1 MSRLLLANLKLGG
14 KCFSEKNV
22 RAYFAGSLIKS
33 FIALVPD
40 VVASAAPENELP
52 AEDHCVEVVV
62 DAVDV
67 AAVVEAV
74 SVVVAAVDAD
84 VGAVSVVAAAA
95 VDVDVAAVSDV
106 VVAAE
111 VVSAAADEVVSAVV
125 VGVVVSGRLWAILR
139 RRLSSQSPL
148 LRPRRPRRNRR
159 RLPDWTTPG
168 IKKKDS
174 LKNMA
179 RIKRRGAANFG

>member
-14 KCFSEKNV
+14 KCFSETNV
-22 RAYFAGSLIKS
+22 LAYFAGSLIKS

-62 DAVDV
+62 DAVAVDV
-67 AAVVEAV
+67 AAV
-74 SVVVAAVDAD
+74 SVVV
-84 VGAVSVVAAAA
+84 AA

-106 VVAAE
+106 VVAAAE
-111 VVSAAADEVVSAVV
+111 VVSAADDEVVFAVVVVVVV
-125 VGVVVSGRLWAILR
+125 VGVVVSGRLSATLR

-159 RLPDWTTPG
+159 RVPDWTTPG
-168 IKKKDS
+168 IKK
-174 LKNMA
+174 
-179 RIKRRGAANFG
+179 RFIKKHGAN